1 MKRWLVLT
9 FLLFAPFSSALA
21 QTAEYTLNPGDT
33 LQITVWKED
42 QLDRETLVAPDG
54 TIAFPLA
61 GRFSVRGMT
70 VDQVRDQITTR
81 IKPLIPDAEVTVS
94 VKMAAGNRVFI
105 TGQVNKP
112 GEYPMNGRL
121 SVMQAL
127 SLAGG
132 LTPYAGE
139 KSIRILRSA
148 DGQQKTISF
157 NYAAVEG
164 GSALDSNITLEAG
177 DVIVVPSGGLF

>member
-1 MKRWLVLT
+1 MKRWLALIC
-9 FLLFAPFSSALA
+9 LLLAPTSGALA
-21 QTAEYTLNPGDT
+21 QAKEYTLNPGDT
-33 LQITVWKED
+33 LQIMVWKED
-42 QLDRETLVAPDG
+42 QLDRETLIAPDG
-54 TIAFPLA
+54 TISFPLA
-61 GRFSVRGMT
+61 GRFSVKGMT
-70 VDQVRDQITTR
+70 VDQVRDQIASR
-81 IKPLIPDAEVTVS
+81 IKPLIPDADVTVS
-94 VKMAAGNRVFI
+94 VKQALGNRVFV

-112 GEYPMNGRL
+112 GEYAMNGRL

-148 DGQQKTISF
+148 DGQQKTFSF
-157 NYAAVEG
+157 NYAAVESG
-164 GSALDSNITLEAG
+164 ESLDTNVILEAG